1 MKIAIASEGLNVS
14 GHFGHCPFFTVYEV
28 ENKDIKNK
36 IELEN
41 PGHKPGALPVFL
53 KENGVDVIVSGGM
66 GARAIELFNENNI
79 EVITGATGSIE
90 ENVKLYIDGK
100 LESSGSVCHNHEHS
114 HECGNH

>member
-1 MKIAIASEGLNVS
+1 
-14 GHFGHCPFFTVYEV
+14 
-28 ENKDIKNK
+28 
-36 IELEN
+36 
-41 PGHKPGALPVFL
+41 
-53 KENGVDVIVSGGM
+53 M
-66 GARAIELFNENNI
+66 GAHAIEIFNENNI